1 MSRQSYSSSGTSD
14 WLLGSLKQNPEGL
27 LLLAAGAALLLR
39 TGNFGGTARA
49 ASTRVAQ
56 RAGDMRDAAAAAAG
70 GNRFSQAASDATE
83 YASEVAGRTME
94 TAGSWAS
101 SASAMAND
109 AGRTVG
115 QHSGRFAKQAQST
128 MNRVLQDQP
137 ILVAIAGMAAG
148 AALAATFPA
157 TEFEKQNLGPIADEV
172 SEAAG
177 RIGEQLK
184 DATAKAGE
192 SLKNAVQERG
202 LNPDGLKE
210 VVGEAA
216 SAFSGTM
223 SGGAN
228 QKSEPRP
235 GSMAGGATPGADQ
248 SGGTSTRSGSNPSSR
263 SG

>member
-49 ASTRVAQ
+49 ASSRVAQ
-56 RAGDMRDAAAAAAG
+56 TAGDMRHAAAAG
-70 GNRFSQAASDATE
+70 GNRFSKAASDATD
-83 YASEVAGRTME
+83 YAADVAGRTME

-101 SASAMAND
+101 SASAMASD

-115 QHSGRFAKQAQST
+115 EQSGRFAKQAQST

-148 AALAATFPA
+148 AALAAAFPT
-157 TEFEKQNLGPIADEV
+157 TEFEKQNLGPIGDEV

-192 SLKNAVQERG
+192 TLKNAVQERG

-216 SAFSGTM
+216 NAFSGSM

-228 QKSEPRP
+228 QKSETLAG
-235 GSMAGGATPGADQ
+235 GSMSAGVDQ
-248 SGGTSTRSGSNPSSR
+248 SSGMSPRSSSNPTGRSG
-263 SG
+263 